1 MNILI
6 IGTGNCGITY
16 AADLVKKGHNITLL
30 KSSIG
35 GCDSKIKYIV
45 DNNNIVSLIE
55 NDCRVDSKIQK
66 ITNSYDDAFKNN
78 HDVIIICSQTNYHE
92 DIILNIKKF
101 IRGSDI
107 VLLEPGYASTAF
119 FLKHGIECTIVE
131 AQSSPIDCRVNDMG
145 EALVLFRNV
154 RNPVGIFSKFD
165 HEEIKKILNS
175 LDYNFFYLDSVVE
188 AALHNPNLIVHTIGA
203 IMSIPRIEYTNGE
216 YWMYKEVFT
225 PSVWNL
231 VEKLDEEKNNIL
243 LEMGLSRLDYV
254 DACKFRNFED
264 QTGDSKQAFFDYA
277 MNSSPQGPYVS
288 NSRYITE
295 DVSQG
300 LVMLESFGKMLN
312 VKTEV
317 TTSLINIAS
326 FSLKQDFRH
335 KGRTVENLN
344 LSKQTLDFMIK
355 G

>member
-1 MNILI
+1 
-6 IGTGNCGITY
+6 
-16 AADLVKKGHNITLL
+16 
-30 KSSIG
+30 
-35 GCDSKIKYIV
+35 
-45 DNNNIVSLIE
+45 
-55 NDCRVDSKIQK
+55 
-66 ITNSYDDAFKNN
+66 
-78 HDVIIICSQTNYHE
+78 
-92 DIILNIKKF
+92 
-101 IRGSDI
+101 
-107 VLLEPGYASTAF
+107 
-119 FLKHGIECTIVE
+119 
-131 AQSSPIDCRVNDMG
+131 
-145 EALVLFRNV
+145 
-154 RNPVGIFSKFD
+154 
-165 HEEIKKILNS
+165 
-175 LDYNFFYLDSVVE
+175 NFFYLDSVVE

>member
-1 MNILI
+1 
-6 IGTGNCGITY
+6 
-16 AADLVKKGHNITLL
+16 
-30 KSSIG
+30 
-35 GCDSKIKYIV
+35 
-45 DNNNIVSLIE
+45 
-55 NDCRVDSKIQK
+55 K

-264 QTGDSKQAFFDYA
+264 Q
-277 MNSSPQGPYVS
+277 
-288 NSRYITE
+288 
-295 DVSQG
+295 
-300 LVMLESFGKMLN
+300 
-312 VKTEV
+312 
-317 TTSLINIAS
+317 
-326 FSLKQDFRH
+326 
-335 KGRTVENLN
+335 
-344 LSKQTLDFMIK
+344 
-355 G
+355 